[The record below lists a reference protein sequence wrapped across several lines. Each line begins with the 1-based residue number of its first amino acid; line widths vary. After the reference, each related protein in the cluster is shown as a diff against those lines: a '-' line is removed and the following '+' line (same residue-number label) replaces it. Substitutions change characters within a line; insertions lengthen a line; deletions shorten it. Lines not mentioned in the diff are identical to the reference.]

1 MYTFLLSLQLVCA
14 VPVSSPKSP
23 LPADNADA
31 FDLDAKKITEYVMF
45 LADITRGT
53 HAKVKKLAEKIEKA
67 QEGIDAMNQRYEE
80 KNYAYLAERVDEAST
95 TAADIRDAF
104 IEQELEKRID
114 KLEERIKRIK
124 ETIYD
129 DLITETPGETM
140 ETLD

>member
-14 VPVSSPKSP
+14 VPISSPGSP
-23 LPADNADA
+23 LPADNTDA
-31 FDLDAKKITEYVMF
+31 FDIDAKKITEYVMF

-53 HAKVKKLAEKIEKA
+53 HAKVKKLTEKIEKA

-104 IEQELEKRID
+104 IEQELEKRIN
-114 KLEERIKRIK
+114 KLEERVKRMSPK
-124 ETIYD
+124 
-129 DLITETPGETM
+129 
-140 ETLD
+140 